1 MCEFKVDD
9 LQGGRLGV
17 FCMSQEKVA
26 CLLVLMVVIMT
37 VVVVMVVMVVVI
49 IMMAMA
55 MAGIIIMIMSQEKV
69 ASLLACLTIIYSFNY
84 LFNSKRSPGQPWS
97 WHVQTLT
104 SLAKRGKTDT
114 IRSMDRQYGVWTD
127 KQTQYGVWTL
137 DRQTDTKWSMDRQ
150 TDTIWTLSIGQ
161 TKRNNADR
169 RTDTTQSQ
177 NLYQECIDAF

>member
-1 MCEFKVDD
+1 M
-9 LQGGRLGV
+9 
-17 FCMSQEKVA
+17 
-26 CLLVLMVVIMT
+26 
-37 VVVVMVVMVVVI
+37 VVVVMEVVVVI
-49 IMMAMA
+49 MMMAMA
-55 MAGIIIMIMSQEKV
+55 MTGITIMIMSQEKV

-84 LFNSKRSPGQPWS
+84 LFNLFNSKRSPGQPWS

-177 NLYQECIDAF
+177 NLYQEYIDAF